1 MKKLQ
6 LRQLIRELIK
16 ENDPFYKS
24 DSYLDDPKPSR
35 ENVPDNITSVIDDMT
50 ITMGEEAF
58 ITAVFEALPLET
70 AKSVLRIITKANPI
84 QHPSG
89 PVDYDWLNEEI
100 TSQQFVDMVNDE
112 FDVETLELMKQA
124 IEKQITML
132 STMQGI
138 ANRKTVK
145 GFGS

>member
-1 MKKLQ
+1 MKLK
-6 LRQLIRELIK
+6 
-16 ENDPFYKS
+16 
-24 DSYLDDPKPSR
+24 
-35 ENVPDNITSVIDDMT
+35 NILKNRAGIVT
-50 ITMGEEAF
+50 
-58 ITAVFEALPLET
+58 
-70 AKSVLRIITKANPI
+70 
-84 QHPSG
+84 
-89 PVDYDWLNEEI
+89 EEI

>member
-1 MKKLQ
+1 
-6 LRQLIRELIK
+6 
-16 ENDPFYKS
+16 
-24 DSYLDDPKPSR
+24 
-35 ENVPDNITSVIDDMT
+35 
-50 ITMGEEAF
+50 
-58 ITAVFEALPLET
+58 
-70 AKSVLRIITKANPI
+70 
-84 QHPSG
+84 
-89 PVDYDWLNEEI
+89 
-100 TSQQFVDMVNDE
+100 MVNDE

>member
-1 MKKLQ
+1 MKKSE
-6 LRQLIRELIK
+6 LRQLIREAIK

-58 ITAVFEALPLET
+58 ITAVFEVLPLET